1 MKEKP
6 RPARRSTHLAT
17 EAEQIAHLKR
27 SLTNDP
33 GDGSHLLAALA
44 DIARAPEVGK
54 VSRAARIL
62 HAALSDTP

>member
-6 RPARRSTHLAT
+6 RPARRSTRLAT

-27 SLTNDP
+27 SLTDDP
-33 GDGSHLLAALA
+33 GDGSRMLAALA
-44 DIARAPEVGK
+44 DVARAPKVGK
-54 VSRAARIL
+54 VARAARIL